1 MAYVSVGD
9 AAAVVLER
17 ARSQPCSIRQMID
30 DRDGSLALLEM
41 APDGDVELRGPE
53 TTHDEA
59 QQIAR
64 IILELGGRGV
74 PTTLHK
80 LALAYLHLSQSRG
93 LA

>member
-9 AAAVVLER
+9 AAAVVVER
-17 ARSQPCSIRQMID
+17 ARPQPCSIRQMID

-41 APDGDVELRGPE
+41 GPDGDVEVRGPE
-53 TTHDEA
+53 TTHAEV

-64 IILELGGRGV
+64 IVLELGGRGV

-80 LALAYLHLSQSRG
+80 LALAYLHLTRG
-93 LA
+93 VA